1 MGNLFARVRQNASVL
16 TLAAVIASLAA
27 CMSGDGKKIRSG
39 ERGETPTTDP
49 ASAPAALAEGISR
62 ELASRRRARISAL
75 RYRLRLRLS
84 PASPTFSGRVTIRF
98 ALKRADQA
106 LILDFRGPSV
116 ESLHVNGQAAM
127 FDRVR
132 NHLVIR
138 PGPFREGDNTITVA
152 FTSSVGAAG
161 QGLIRV
167 EDKNDGAVYLYTL
180 NVPAD
185 GHALMP
191 LFDQPDLKG
200 TFALEATVPEDWE
213 VVTHTHPTSVAKAGD
228 GARTWTFP
236 PSPPISTYLFAFAAG
251 PFDHIESKAGSPP
264 MAFYFRDSQR
274 SLAERHAADI
284 FRDHRNALAFFE
296 AYFGIAYPFPKF
308 DFVCVPDFPFSG
320 MEHPGCIFY
329 GETPVLLR
337 GLTTGL
343 QRTRRADLIAHE
355 TAHQWFGDLVT
366 MPWFDDVWL
375 KEGFATLMAHLAVA
389 DAMPGIDHDRAFF
402 LRNQPAALDVD
413 TTPGATPIRQPLPNL
428 LDAKSQYGPIIYR
441 KAPAVLRQLML
452 QIGEERFRRGVRL
465 FLNDH
470 AFGVGDWNALKSAF
484 ETASGTPGSLDAWSE
499 AWITSPGVPRVRA
512 QIDEG
517 RIRIRQSPP
526 PFLDRLWPLSAR
538 LISLDAT
545 GDASRFPYTLNGES
559 RLVSVSL
566 PLAAPLHLFPN
577 GRGLAY
583 LDARL
588 SSADRSWA
596 VDRRTHIA
604 DGFSR
609 VLVLEA
615 LWADLQDD
623 ILASETWAHA
633 ALDHLGDERDLRTR
647 ALLSAQLGV
656 VLTRYLDGR
665 VKMALATQWEEHLL
679 KIMRDATLPRDLR
692 LQSLRAFE
700 SAARTGA
707 GRDVLA
713 SMVSGESPAQ
723 DLDVALRDRWRAL
736 QRLSLLGDA
745 RTSLLLAA
753 LAAEDTSEDASRQSF
768 LVEVARSEGTEADAL
783 FARFF
788 EDPTLPERWVQ
799 NAAPLFFSSERKG
812 RGDRFLA
819 RSLSR
824 LPWIKLHR
832 KIFFLPA
839 WIDAAV
845 RGRLDTSALSTV
857 EAVLQAGDL
866 PPDVHKKLQVAAEHL
881 RRTVAIRKR

>member
-1 MGNLFARVRQNASVL
+1 VGHPDSFVRPPTSFLALAVIVL
-16 TLAAVIASLAA
+16 TLSA
-27 CMSGDGKKIRSG
+27 CMSRDGKEIRTMDMD
-39 ERGETPTTDP
+39 R
-49 ASAPAALAEGISR
+49 ALEEGISR
-62 ELASRRRARISAL
+62 TLAARRRARISRL
-75 RYRLRLRLS
+75 RYRLRLRV
-84 PASPTFSGRVTIRF
+84 APTSATFPGDVTIRF
-98 ALKRADQA
+98 DLKRPDEP

-116 ESLHVNGQAAM
+116 ESLSVNGTAAR
-127 FDRVR
+127 FERVR
-132 NHLVIR
+132 NHLSIE
-138 PGPFREGDNTITVA
+138 PGPFRNGENVITIA
-152 FTSSVGAAG
+152 FTGSVGAAG

-167 EDKNDGAVYLYTL
+167 EDKNDGGVYVYTL

-191 LFDQPDLKG
+191 MFDQPDLKG

-213 VVTHTHPTSVAKAGD
+213 VVTHTRPTTIANSEEET
-228 GARTWTFP
+228 RTWTYP

-251 PFDHIESKAGSPP
+251 PFDHIDADAGGRP
-264 MAFYFRDSQR
+264 MTFYFRDSQR
-274 SLAERHAADI
+274 SLAEKHAADI
-284 FRDHRNALAFFE
+284 FKDHRKALSFFE
-296 AYFGIAYPFPKF
+296 DYFGIDYPFPKF

-337 GLTTGL
+337 GLTTQL

-452 QIGEERFRRGVRL
+452 QIGEEAFRSGVRL
-465 FLNDH
+465 FLNHH
-470 AFGVGDWNALKSAF
+470 AFGVGDWLALKQDF
-484 ETASGTPGSLDAWSE
+484 EVATGTPGSLDRWSQ
-499 AWITSPGVPRVRA
+499 AWIASPGVPRVRA
-512 QIDEG
+512 EVHG
-517 RIRIRQSPP
+517 KSVRIRQTPP
-526 PFLDRLWPLSAR
+526 PGAKRHWPISAR
-538 LISLDAT
+538 LVPLGPDDDTTSVPYALEGKTTEVSLDL
-545 GDASRFPYTLNGES
+545 ASK
-559 RLVSVSL
+559 
-566 PLAAPLHLFPN
+566 APPHLFPN
-577 GRGLAY
+577 ARGLAY

-588 SSADRSWA
+588 SPKDQRWA
-596 VDRRTHIA
+596 VDDRNPIP

-615 LWADLQDD
+615 LWGDLQDD
-623 ILASETWAHA
+623 TLAPETWARA
-633 ALDHLGDERDLRTR
+633 VLRDLGTERDLRTR
-647 ALLSAQLGV
+647 ALLASQLRT
-656 VLTRYLDGR
+656 VLARYLDGDVR
-665 VKMALATQWEEHLL
+665 DALAAQWERHLL
-679 KIMRDATLPRDLR
+679 EVMRNGALPRDLR

-700 SAARTGA
+700 SAARTGP

-713 SMVSGESPAQ
+713 GMVSGQSPAD

-736 QRLSLLGDA
+736 QRLSLLGDG
-745 RTSLLLAA
+745 RTSRLLAS
-753 LAAEDTSEDASRQSF
+753 LAAEDTSEDATRQAF
-768 LVEVARSEGTEADAL
+768 LVEVARSEGSQADAL

-788 EDPTLPERWVQ
+788 EDPSLPERWVQ
-799 NAAPLFFSSERKG
+799 NGAPLFFSSERKD
-812 RGDRFLA
+812 RGDRFLGDA
-819 RSLSR
+819 LSR
-824 LPWIKLHR
+824 LRWIKLHR

-839 WIDAAV
+839 WIDAVV
-845 RGRLDTSALSTV
+845 RGRLDAAALSKV
-857 EAVLQAGDL
+857 ESVLQTGHL

-881 RRTVAIRKR
+881 RRTVAIRMR